1 MKSDGTILVPSGYDH
16 AMQPLSTPERYAPLD
31 VLRGAALFG
40 VLIVN
45 LLTLFRVSLL
55 AHITQ
60 PGTDFVST
68 LVGVLIEFKA
78 FTLFTLLFGV
88 GVGVQAERASAR
100 GGAALF
106 LTRRFLVLLVIGLV
120 HLVLIWNGDILT
132 LYGVCGLL
140 LIPMLRLPVMALA
153 AAGAALAIGSYFGAL
168 PVHLPG
174 ADAMQAQAGA
184 AVRVYG
190 GGGWR
195 EVLLFRWQETLRFI
209 LPLLILTLPRTLGVM
224 MLGVAAWRWDIFT
237 RRRMYLWTLL
247 FAGGVIGA
255 AGTVLH
261 SDLASQ
267 IPLAFAYA
275 AVVLLWAPGAP
286 LLAAGGRM
294 ALTNYL
300 MQSVVFSL
308 VFYGYGLGLF
318 GRLGVLPTALGGVIF
333 YAVQL
338 VISWAWL
345 ERFQFGPVE
354 WLWRSLTYGR
364 RQPMQ
369 RG

>member
-1 MKSDGTILVPSGYDH
+1 
-16 AMQPLSTPERYAPLD
+16 MQPLSTPERYAPLD

-55 AHITQ
+55 AHITH
-60 PGTDFVST
+60 PDTDVVST
-68 LVGVLIEFKA
+68 LVAVLIEFKA
-78 FTLFTLLFGV
+78 FTLFTLLFGL

-100 GGAALF
+100 GGAALL
-106 LTRRFLVLLVIGLV
+106 LTRRFLVLLVIGLA

-132 LYGVCGLL
+132 LYAVCGLL
-140 LIPMLRLPVMALA
+140 LIPMLRLPAMALA
-153 AAGAALAIGSYFGAL
+153 VGGAALAIGSYFGAL

-174 ADAMQAQAGA
+174 VDAMRAQAAA

-190 GGGWR
+190 GGGWGDI
-195 EVLLFRWQETLRFI
+195 LLFRWEETLRYI
-209 LPLLILTLPRTLGVM
+209 LPLLILTLPKTLGVM
-224 MLGVAAWRWDIFT
+224 MLGVAAWRWEIFT
-237 RRRMYLWTLL
+237 RRRLFVWMIL
-247 FAGGVIGA
+247 FAGGVIGS
-255 AGTVLH
+255 AGTVVH

-275 AVVLLWAPGAP
+275 AVVLLWAPSAP

-300 MQSVVFSL
+300 TQSVVFSF

-318 GRLGVLPTALGGVIF
+318 GRLDVWPTALGGVIF
-333 YAVQL
+333 YVAQL
-338 VISWAWL
+338 VLSRAWL
-345 ERFQFGPVE
+345 RRFPFGPVE
-354 WLWRSLTYGR
+354 WLWRRLTYGAINR
-364 RQPMQ
+364 S
-369 RG
+369 GSGA